1 MGTHPI
7 FESDF
12 DCLTDM
18 TKIRIRLTN
27 LHDCWLLSIG
37 LSFFYGLLDKQCSL
51 SFDKNASS
59 QSSALYQRKLQSKLN
74 LVAAMREEHEK
85 IIASIL
91 SKSDQIHYGSYG
103 TTLWTNFILSKWV
116 IGSSQRKSRT
126 AYLRLDAHSLSY
138 RMRSMIV

>member
-1 MGTHPI
+1 MI
-7 FESDF
+7 KVLIIWNS
-12 DCLTDM
+12 
-18 TKIRIRLTN
+18 
-27 LHDCWLLSIG
+27 

-103 TTLWTNFILSKWV
+103 TTLWTNFILSKSGDWFK
-116 IGSSQRKSRT
+116 SEKESDRLSQAGCSQVATSNRK
-126 AYLRLDAHSLSY
+126 L
-138 RMRSMIV
+138 